1 MARGSRRNT
10 TNDQVNPRDIHWFEF
25 AHNAAFTQDVNF
37 FMIAPFDGYF
47 HEIGDIFMRAEVTG
61 AAAGS
66 GVQLQILV
74 GTASIL
80 SEQPRL
86 LATAA
91 NGSRTNVPGT
101 GIREGTLLDE
111 IASRDFAKGDLIS
124 LQLDEIGNSGATH
137 IRIMI
142 GLTPFQDFDPDIT
155 LKRE

>member
-1 MARGSRRNT
+1 
-10 TNDQVNPRDIHWFEF
+10 
-25 AHNAAFTQDVNF
+25 
-37 FMIAPFDGYF
+37 MIAPFDGYF
-47 HEIGDIFMRAEVTG
+47 HEIGDLILRAENTG
-61 AAAGS
+61 TNNGS
-66 GVQLQILV
+66 GVQLQVLV

-101 GIREGTLLDE
+101 GIREGTLLDT
-111 IASRDFAKGDLIS
+111 IASRDFAKGDLITA
-124 LQLDEIGNSGATH
+124 QLDEVGAANGNH
-137 IRIMI
+137 IRVMI